1 VDSVAVDQS
10 SEERRIRVL
19 LVEDD
24 FLLRWPTAEYLRD
37 AGYRVI
43 EAATVNEGIVVMSS
57 GTRVDLVFSDINLT
71 GDLTGHALARWLGKY
86 HPDMPMLLT
95 SSDKTASGL
104 ISVGATRSFLP
115 KPYDLGEVDRRIRQM
130 LPGFTAA

>member
-1 VDSVAVDQS
+1 MESVAANETIADP
-10 SEERRIRVL
+10 RIRVL

-57 GTRVDLVFSDINLT
+57 GTHVDLVFSDINLP
-71 GDLTGHALARWLGKY
+71 GELTGHALARWLGKY

-95 SSDKTASGL
+95 SADQSASRL
-104 ISVGATRSFLP
+104 ISTGATRSFLA
-115 KPYDLGEVDRRIRQM
+115 KPYDLGEVDRRIREM
-130 LPGFTAA
+130 LSRS